1 MIEVSRDGVSIR
13 SDVVCN
19 VILLSA
25 QCSVLARCY
34 QAASSPLMV
43 QRLPSFYAAGVEG
56 RRREGGRGTGKG
68 LGV

>member
-19 VILLSA
+19 VIQLSA

-34 QAASSPLMV
+34 QAASRPADG
-43 QRLPSFYAAGVEG
+43 PATTAFY
-56 RRREGGRGTGKG
+56 GRGESGG
-68 LGV
+68 GEGEGV

>member
-1 MIEVSRDGVSIR
+1 MIEVSVSRDGVSIR

-34 QAASSPLMV
+34 QAASRPADG
-43 QRLPSFYAAGVEG
+43 PATTAFYAAEG
-56 RRREGGRGTGKG
+56 RARGGAW
-68 LGV
+68 